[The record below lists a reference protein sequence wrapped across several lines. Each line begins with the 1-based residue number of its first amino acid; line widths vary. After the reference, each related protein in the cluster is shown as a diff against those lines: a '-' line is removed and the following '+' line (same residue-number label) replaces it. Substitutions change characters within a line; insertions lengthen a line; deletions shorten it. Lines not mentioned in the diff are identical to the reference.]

1 MEIFCGDT
9 DFESRDEEFHI
20 SGISDSVTPSIVN
33 SRFGRGCGPLEI
45 PDHVLIDVM
54 NEFLDDPIDSQVR
67 LSSVCRRWDEALSDR
82 HLWKIQ
88 LQKRFGKCQKL
99 IHPRFL
105 QEGSSNQAL
114 ESHHTHP
121 KEIYGATHSLEK
133 KFLRGEYKSRSRSCL
148 RSVVTC
154 ISISA
159 EGIFSGDVEGKI
171 WKHRY
176 PAERASEGVLAVEG
190 ILSSP
195 SPVSSLHALADFN
208 ALLSG
213 HSNGSISLWTSST
226 RVKLAVH
233 EPASRVTSI
242 SSTQHSIL
250 SVSSSDCSLRSTDMN
265 TGLVRTIRRFPTEA
279 IPTSISAPLW
289 DPNIVV
295 GGFRDECARILDL
308 RTENAGILFPVSD
321 WCLCVETCESVH
333 QFRASDKSVK
343 LFDARRNSEPVEQRH
358 KSNRLVSKFKSDS
371 ALRLVSCGLDG
382 QVKVSSLESAGGKE
396 PVAVH
401 TSEDYMLA
409 VDFDRTTLVCG
420 GMSGE
425 LELFGFN

>member
-1 MEIFCGDT
+1 MEIFCGGT
-9 DFESRDEEFHI
+9 DFESRDEGFHT
-20 SGISDSVTPSIVN
+20 SGISTSATPSAVN
-33 SRFGRGCGPLEI
+33 SRFGTPCGPLEI

-54 NEFLDDPIDSQVR
+54 NDFLDDPIDSQIR

-82 HLWKIQ
+82 LLWKIQ
-88 LQKRFGKCQKL
+88 LQKRFGKSEKL
-99 IHPRFL
+99 IHPRFRL
-105 QEGSSNQAL
+105 EGLSNQAF
-114 ESHHTHP
+114 ESDTHP

-133 KFLRGEYKSRSRSCL
+133 KFMRGEYISHSRSSL

-176 PAERASEGVLAVEG
+176 PDVRDSGGLVVEG

-195 SPVSSLHALADFN
+195 SPVSALHALQDFN

-250 SVSSSDCSLRSTDMN
+250 SVSSSDCSLRSTDLN

-289 DPNIVV
+289 DPNTVV
-295 GGFRDECARILDL
+295 AGFRDECARIFDL
-308 RTENAGILFPVSD
+308 RTENEGIVFPLSD
-321 WCLCVETCESVH
+321 WCLCVETCEDVH
-333 QFRASDKSVK
+333 KFRASDKSVK

-382 QVKVSSLESAGGKE
+382 KVKVSSLETEGGKD

-401 TSEDYMLA
+401 SSEDYMLA